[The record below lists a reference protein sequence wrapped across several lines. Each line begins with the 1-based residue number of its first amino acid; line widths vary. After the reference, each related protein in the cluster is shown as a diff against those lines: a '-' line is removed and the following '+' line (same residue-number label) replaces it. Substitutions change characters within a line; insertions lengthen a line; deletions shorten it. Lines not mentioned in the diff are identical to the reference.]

1 MTGMGAL
8 RAAVATLMIV
18 VAVVLQAA
26 FLPPLAWQGVVPDL
40 ALLVVVAAGLVRGPD
55 FGATCGFVAGLLL
68 DLAPPAEHTVG
79 RWVVALVL
87 VGWLAGR
94 VRGEG
99 RRPVGV
105 VVTVAACSFVGVS
118 VYALLGAA
126 LGDPVGGVAEML
138 GVIATAVLLDV
149 FLTPLL
155 VPVVM
160 RTLGRLDEDARR
172 EARIRQD
179 LRRPDPS
186 RPRSG
191 VAS

>member
-1 MTGMGAL
+1 VSAL
-8 RAAVATLMIV
+8 RALV
-18 VAVVLQAA
+18 VGGLVVLAVVLQAA
-26 FLPPLAWQGVVPDL
+26 FLPPLAWNGVVPDL

-55 FGATCGFVAGLLL
+55 FGASAGFVAGLLL

-79 RWVVALVL
+79 RWVIALVL

-105 VVTVAACSFVGVS
+105 VFTVAACSFVGVS

-126 LGDPVGGVAEML
+126 LGDPVGDVAEML
-138 GVIATAVLLDV
+138 GVIGTAVLLDV
-149 FLTPLL
+149 LLTPLL

-160 RTLGRLDEDARR
+160 RVLGRLDEQARQD
-172 EARIRQD
+172 ARIRRD
-179 LRRPDPS
+179 LRRPDPT

>member
-1 MTGMGAL
+1 MSAL
-8 RAAVATLMIV
+8 RGLVLALLITL
-18 VAVVLQAA
+18 AVVLQAA
-26 FLPPLAWQGVVPDL
+26 FLPPLALRGVVPDL

-55 FGATCGFVAGLLL
+55 FGAGAGFLAGLLL

-79 RWVVALVL
+79 RWVIALVL

-105 VVTVAACSFVGVS
+105 ILTVAACSFVGVS
-118 VYALLGAA
+118 VYALLGVA
-126 LGDPVGGVAEML
+126 LGDPVGGVADML
-138 GVIATAVLLDV
+138 GIIGIAVMLDV
-149 FLTPLL
+149 LVTPLL
-155 VPVVM
+155 MPPVL
-160 RTLGRLDEDARR
+160 RLLGSLDEDVRR